1 MLMSKQILIC
11 ESYLSDVC
19 DVIGDALDET
29 AKNVLDEEISGLV
42 PITTKNY
49 KTLLMKLLF
58 ERKGEE

>member
-1 MLMSKQILIC
+1 M
-11 ESYLSDVC
+11 
-19 DVIGDALDET
+19 IGDALDET

-58 ERKGEE
+58 ERKGEENG